1 MKGLKVTQMTTK
13 MTKKDILTGIMNET
27 LDRETIVAFCE
38 KEIAALDAKAV
49 KAKERA
55 AKKRAE
61 GDELQA
67 VVESLLTDEP
77 QTREQVAAQI
87 EGEDVSVSKVGYRLS
102 NLVKQGKAIKS
113 DVIVTEI
120 GRSHV

>member
-1 MKGLKVTQMTTK
+1 MTK
-13 MTKKDILTGIMNET
+13 MTKKDILTGIMDGT
-27 LDRETIVAFCE
+27 LDRDAIVAFCE
-38 KEIAALDAKAV
+38 KEIASLDAKAL

-77 QTREQVAAQI
+77 QTREQIAAQI
-87 EGEDVSVSKVGYRLS
+87 EGEDVSVAKVGYRLS
-102 NLVKQGKAIKS
+102 NLVKIGKAVKS
-113 DVIVTEI
+113 DVIVPDDNGKNRKLAGYAI
-120 GRSHV
+120 A